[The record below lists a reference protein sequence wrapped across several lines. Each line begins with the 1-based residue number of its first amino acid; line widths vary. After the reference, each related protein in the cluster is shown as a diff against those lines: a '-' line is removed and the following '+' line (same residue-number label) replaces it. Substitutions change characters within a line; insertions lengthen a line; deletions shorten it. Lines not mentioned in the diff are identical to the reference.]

1 MSTQPH
7 PNELPVAVAR
17 QWLAALAVRIV
28 ARSLNMPEPLLLVTG
43 SLVFAQVQAIETRAA
58 RSLCPT
64 RLRRQLLA
72 WFR

>member
-1 MSTQPH
+1 MSTQR
-7 PNELPVAVAR
+7 NAESFSFTAVS
-17 QWLAALAVRIV
+17 QWLAGLATSLL
-28 ARSLNMPEPLLLVTG
+28 ARSLNMPEPLLHVTG